1 MQLHSDRLIHLAKL
15 IMRIAISKS
24 EGLHRTF
31 QTEVCLPPATTNGLC
46 RDSRSCLQYRLNCRK
61 NIWIVL
67 ESFCRPVEE
76 VLLRDRKDK
85 PWDFC
90 S

>member
-1 MQLHSDRLIHLAKL
+1 MQLYSDRLIDLTKL
-15 IMRIAISKS
+15 IMRIPISKS
-24 EGLHRTF
+24 GGFHKIC
-31 QTEVCLPPATTNGLC
+31 QTEACLVPATTNGLC
-46 RDSRSCLQYRLNCRK
+46 RDPRPYLQYRLNCRK